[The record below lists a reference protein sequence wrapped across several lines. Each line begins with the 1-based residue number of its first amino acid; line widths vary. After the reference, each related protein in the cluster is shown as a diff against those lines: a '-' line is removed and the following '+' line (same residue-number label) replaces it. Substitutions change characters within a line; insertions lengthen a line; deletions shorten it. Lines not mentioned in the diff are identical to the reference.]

1 MSVSNDIERLNVI
14 SSECEKEGDQAQMN
28 AEEEQRIA
36 LAKKG
41 DTTAM
46 AELFQQHYSFLY
58 KYLLKVTMNPSTAE
72 DTAQDTVIRCMENIA
87 RYNGTSSFSSWMI
100 TIGTRIYLDQVRRKK
115 RERKWFLQEREQG
128 IRKMRWQMQNRNE
141 KWSDLLDSLSRLS
154 DDHRIAILLK
164 HYYGYSYEE
173 IGEMLGVPA
182 GTIKSR
188 TSYGIKILREEMN
201 RNV

>member
-1 MSVSNDIERLNVI
+1 
-14 SSECEKEGDQAQMN
+14 MN

-46 AELFQQHYSFLY
+46 AELFQEHYSFLY
-58 KYLLKVTMNPSTAE
+58 KYLLKVTMNPTTAE

-115 RERKWFLQEREQG
+115 TERKWFLQEREQG
-128 IRKMRWQMQNRNE
+128 IRKMRWQMRNRNE
-141 KWSDLLDSLSRLS
+141 EWSDLLDSLSRLS

-182 GTIKSR
+182 GTVKSR
-188 TSYGIKILREEMN
+188 TSYGIKTLREEMN